1 MEKNMESQNLAAEK
15 NAILVIDDEWQS
27 VDFLSTILEHENYT
41 VYRST
46 SGKEGLAILDREHV
60 DLVLLDVS
68 MPVLDGFETLAR
80 IRVHKKTQ
88 DIPVIFLTGY
98 MRGSL
103 HMERGFSMGVNEY
116 LMKPIE
122 TEELL
127 VRVRSILRMSIAE
140 KKIKKL
146 QADFFSMLVH
156 DLRGPLSAV
165 SMFNQMMLE
174 NSEMDADERKEVLTI
189 TRNACDHMLGIVND
203 LLDISKL
210 ESEYVTLNREQS
222 DINTA
227 VERSLA
233 RMKPLAAAKT
243 ISLHKQLGVN
253 LPDLS
258 VDRQK
263 IEQVMD
269 NLIGNATKF
278 TPNNGTILISTE
290 LGLLPQNR
298 LIPSSTMLPAIVVC
312 VKDSGVGI
320 SARDIPYVFDK
331 YRQIRT
337 KSVSAAKGTG
347 LGLAICKNIVEAHG
361 GDLWVESEE
370 GTGSSFY
377 FRLPITPGESA

>member
-1 MEKNMESQNLAAEK
+1 MNAAK
-15 NAILVIDDEWQS
+15 ILIVDDEANIR
-27 VDFLSTILEHENYT
+27 LMLRTAL
-41 VYRST
+41 RT
-46 SGKEGLAILDREHV
+46 SGYDVIEAGDGREAIRMIEHDAP
-60 DLVLLDVS
+60 DLVVLDVS